1 MKFPPKKV
9 VVVRSTFTIHG
20 AHSKY
25 YSYTQDTVPREYH
38 SMSSINNCTDSI
50 ETFVRPLE
58 KGKKVSGWINNEEE
72 TAVVTSCNF
81 DSLIDDNLLHIFG
94 YVGKKSY
101 GGFGSINKRCNNIF
115 NTQQKNTPKKSCF
128 YNCLNLEQLKKRALT
143 LGISCMN
150 IESARSIA
158 QFGRFDFL
166 DWWFE
171 QHGDDSPSSREVM
184 AYLCSEIGRVG
195 NVVFFRKV
203 FDYLDEIHRFD
214 RCIREEEILSC
225 RGKKRPDGLMLL
237 AGAAKGKSL
246 EILKWLQNERD
257 FILHSSTCIAAAGS
271 GSLKVLKYTRLYSTC
286 GLKKKACFREALKS
300 RCLPILKWIH
310 KQMRES
316 DLDDPDYIMLAAKCG
331 YVEILDWLKENGFK
345 LTLVMCIE
353 MSCGNKYSTEVH
365 NWANR
370 QHMKELHPYPKENY
384 DNLFLEALKNKS
396 FEALKYIHQQMEIPD
411 LHNPLYCAIATAPVC
426 SVEILRWLKENDYE
440 LNMMECLLHAIE
452 YKRQDARKT
461 KKSCICGFKKVLMYL
476 KEEFATENERAVIQ
490 HLLREREPNSALV
503 LLEMI
508 VSVF

>member
-1 MKFPPKKV
+1 MLSYFVSILQNYFLKVVKFPPRKV
-9 VVVRSTFTIHG
+9 VVVRSTFTIHC
-20 AHSKY
+20 AHSKN
-25 YSYTQDTVPREYH
+25 YSYNQDTVPRQYRF
-38 SMSSINNCTDSI
+38 MGSINNCTDSI

-58 KGKKVSGWINNEEE
+58 KGEVSGSNKSEVEEE
-72 TAVVTSCNF
+72 TAVVASCHF
-81 DSLIDDNLLHIFG
+81 DSLIDDNLLHIFD

-101 GGFGSINKRCNNIF
+101 GGFGYINKRCNNIF
-115 NTQQKNTPKKSCF
+115 NTQKNTPKKSCF
-128 YNCLNLEQLKKRALT
+128 YNCLNLEQLKQRALT
-143 LGISCMN
+143 LGISFMN

-171 QHGDDSPSSREVM
+171 QHGDSPSREVM

-214 RCIREEEILSC
+214 RCVREEDILSC
-225 RGKKRPDGLMLL
+225 RGKKRPDGLTIL
-237 AGAAKGKSL
+237 AGAARGKSL

-257 FILHSSTCIAAAGS
+257 FILHSSTCITAAGS

-286 GLKKKACFREALKS
+286 GLKKKACFLEALKS

-316 DLDDPDYIMLAAKCG
+316 DLDDPDYIMHAAKCG
-331 YVEILDWLKENGFK
+331 DVEILDWLKENGFK

-353 MSCGNKYSTEVH
+353 MSCGEYSVEVH

-370 QHMKELHPYPKENY
+370 QHMKELHPDPKENY

-396 FEALKYIHQQMEIPD
+396 FEALIYPPAD
-411 LHNPLYCAIATAPVC
+411 GNT
-426 SVEILRWLKENDYE
+426 
-440 LNMMECLLHAIE
+440 
-452 YKRQDARKT
+452 
-461 KKSCICGFKKVLMYL
+461 
-476 KEEFATENERAVIQ
+476 
-490 HLLREREPNSALV
+490 
-503 LLEMI
+503 
-508 VSVF
+508 